1 MPGGRPKQSLAL
13 AKLKGATE
21 KNPQRYR
28 DREDKKAAMTV
39 TKDSYQ
45 AAKKEWLRETQSS
58 WKLAYRELSLQEI
71 ISEADVTQ
79 LRLAFDNL
87 DIATRLRRKYNELL
101 KKDIT
106 AITEDGYSPLDTMV
120 KTMNMINKAES
131 AFNSIMYRFG
141 FTPLERQKLH
151 MEKPEEKDE
160 LSLLFEKIEGK
171 NA

>member
-1 MPGGRPKQSLAL
+1 MENLTKGDGDLTVRLTAKNKDELNELAVSFN
-13 AKLKGATE
+13 AFIQ
-21 KNPQRYR
+21 N
-28 DREDKKAAMTV
+28 V
-39 TKDSYQ
+39 
-45 AAKKEWLRETQSS
+45 
-58 WKLAYRELSLQEI
+58 QEI
-71 ISEADVTQ
+71 VSEADVTQ